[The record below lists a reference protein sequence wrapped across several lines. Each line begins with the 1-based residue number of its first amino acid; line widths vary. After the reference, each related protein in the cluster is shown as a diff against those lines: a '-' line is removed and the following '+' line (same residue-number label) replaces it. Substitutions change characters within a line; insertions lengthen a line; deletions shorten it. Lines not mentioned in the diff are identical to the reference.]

1 MTERVFDRWQREA
14 IEIRGGRH
22 LVLAPPGCGKTDILT
37 ERVVHAREEG
47 VEYKD
52 MLCLTFTNRAAKG
65 MAQRI
70 ADRTGNPVPGDLFVG
85 NIHRFCSQMLFNEG
99 IVNHNSAII
108 DESDVEN
115 IIQEELCKKMNIQ
128 SRTTELMRFQHGL
141 QQMVLGMR
149 GDLVLHNELFHA
161 GSVSKLCD
169 VLGRP
174 FDEDNIA
181 SIYSDIDNLTER
193 YSILEELPA
202 ANMMR
207 LAKAYERYKES
218 NDLLDY
224 DDLLILAYQFLIK
237 GVQGVQRST
246 EECKTIASA
255 EVTSCTPSHS
265 TALLALPRK
274 YSWIEID
281 EVQDLNA
288 LQFALVDLFAA
299 PDATIVYLGDEQQ
312 AIFSFIGAKQ
322 ETLEALKRRCH
333 GNIHYLHTNYRSPKY
348 LLDLQNDFAKRNLGS
363 GQMVETE
370 ENLSCTP
377 QHSPAL
383 HALPKKED
391 LCLLDVGDAQL
402 ESYYAA
408 RFAKRYGEMDP
419 EGRVAILVSTNRE
432 ADEIGEVMSGMG
444 ISHFKISGTD
454 LFSLPAMRLLAA
466 HLSVL
471 TDEMVFIAWARLLWG
486 LNILPTYT
494 AARNF
499 MRDMRRVALLPT
511 DFLRYPDSSYLQEF
525 VHVYDS
531 EELIIFDTE
540 TTGLDVYHDDIIQ
553 IAAVRVRQGKVVGRP
568 FNIILETDKE
578 LPETVGGHPNPMLEV
593 YRTSK
598 RYPRAEGLQK
608 FLDYCKGKVLVGH
621 NVEYDYQILRNNLMR
636 EGVQGVQRST
646 KECKTIASAEVTSCT
661 PLHSLHSSV
670 LPNKYFDTLKYIRL
684 VRPRLRQYKLG
695 HLLEVLHLEGQNSH
709 QADDDIL
716 ATLSLLNFCH
726 ANARQMIADQRLF
739 ISDHQKLVDKFHERY
754 AELYLHGVQGVR
766 GSAGECKTNEPEGI
780 VSELQY
786 VYYKLLSA
794 KFIEPIDKWRHL
806 IHYLEHD
813 LIRAD
818 LYPTL
823 RQQLERYITDLNTS
837 KEADLCGGSLEERY
851 IISTVHKA
859 KGLEFDTV
867 IVYRAIDGN
876 YPGSHSWTEKQIQE
890 DARRLFVAL
899 SRSKRRLC
907 VLYDD
912 YYGRSTHALSPFL
925 EKVKNHFT
933 LFRRGSDGKIREV

>member
-1 MTERVFDRWQREA
+1 MERHFDPWQREA
-14 IEIRGGRH
+14 IEISGGRH

-37 ERVVHAREEG
+37 ERIVHAHKQG

-70 ADRTGNPVPGDLFVG
+70 ADRTGNPVPDDLFVG
-85 NIHRFCSQMLFNEG
+85 NIHRYCSQMLFNQG

-108 DESDVEN
+108 DEGDVEN
-115 IIQEELCKKMNIQ
+115 IVQEELCKKLHIE

-149 GDLVLHNELFHA
+149 GELVLHNELFHA
-161 GSVSKLCD
+161 GGVSKLCD

-174 FDEDNIA
+174 FDEENIA
-181 SIYSDIDNLTER
+181 AIYSDIDNLMQR
-193 YSILEELPA
+193 YSVLEELPA
-202 ANMMR
+202 ANLMR
-207 LAKAYERYKES
+207 LAKAYEHYKAE

-224 DDLLILAYQFLIK
+224 DDLLILAYQYLK
-237 GVQGVQRST
+237 GVQGVQGSA
-246 EECKTIASA
+246 EECKTDAA
-255 EVTSCTPSHS
+255 
-265 TALLALPRK
+265 RR
-274 YSWIEID
+274 YRWIEID

-299 PDATIVYLGDEQQ
+299 DDATIVYLGDEQQ
-312 AIFSFIGAKQ
+312 AIFSFIGAKM
-322 ETLEALKRRCH
+322 ETLEALKRRCKD
-333 GNIHYLHTNYRSPKY
+333 NIHYLHTNYRSPRY
-348 LLDLQNDFAKRNLGS
+348 LLDLQNDFAVRNLGIQRDMLPS
-363 GQMVETE
+363 TDL
-370 ENLSCTP
+370 NPS
-377 QHSPAL
+377 
-383 HALPKKED
+383 HAPED
-391 LCLLDVGDAQL
+391 LCLLNVGDAQL

-419 EGRVAILVSTNRE
+419 EGKVAILVSTNRE
-432 ADEIGEVMSGMG
+432 ADDIGEVMSGMG

-454 LFSLPAMRLLAA
+454 LFSLPAMRLMMA

-471 TDEMVFIAWARLLWG
+471 TDETVFIAWARLLWG
-486 LNILPTYT
+486 LHILPSYT

-525 VHVYDS
+525 VHVYDT
-531 EELIIFDTE
+531 EELVIFDTE

-553 IAAVRVRQGKVVGRP
+553 IAAVKVRQGKVVGKP

-578 LPETVGGHPNPMLEV
+578 LPETVGGHVNPMLEV
-593 YRTSK
+593 YRNSK
-598 RYPRAEGLQK
+598 RYSRAEGLKK
-608 FLDYCKGKVLVGH
+608 FLDYCQGKTLVGH
-621 NVEYDYQILRNNLMR
+621 NVEYDYQILLHNLIN
-636 EGVQGVQRST
+636 EGVQGVQRSA
-646 KECKTIASAEVTSCT
+646 KECKTIVEAEVTSCT
-661 PLHSLHSSV
+661 PSHSLHSSA

-709 QADDDIL
+709 QADDDIM

-726 ANARQMIADQRLF
+726 LNALQMVADQRFF
-739 ISDHQKLVDKFHERY
+739 ISDHQKQVEKFYERY
-754 AELYLHGVQGVR
+754 AELYLHGKRVQGVQGVQ
-766 GSAGECKTNEPEGI
+766 GSAEECKTNAQEGI

-786 VYYKLLSA
+786 TYGKLLEA
-794 KFIEPIDKWRHL
+794 GLIEPIDKWSHL
-806 IHYLEHD
+806 LHYLEKD
-813 LIRAD
+813 LIRVD

-859 KGLEFDTV
+859 KGLEFNTV
-867 IVYRAIDGN
+867 IVYRAIDGC
-876 YPGSHSWTEKQIQE
+876 YPGSRSWTEKQIQE

-899 SRSKRRLC
+899 SRSKKHLC
-907 VLYDD
+907 ILYDE

-925 EKVKNHFT
+925 EKVKGHFT
-933 LFRRGSDGKIREV
+933 VYRRSSDGKIREV

>member
-1 MTERVFDRWQREA
+1 MERQFDPWQQEA
-14 IEIRGGRH
+14 IEISGGRH

-37 ERVVHAREEG
+37 ERVVHAHEQG
-47 VEYKD
+47 VEYRD

-70 ADRTGNPVPGDLFVG
+70 ADRTGNPVPDDLFVG
-85 NIHRFCSQMLFNEG
+85 NIHRYCSQLLFNEG

-115 IIQEELCKKMNIQ
+115 IIQEELCKKMHIE

-149 GDLVLHNELFHA
+149 GELVLHNEMFHT
-161 GSVSKLCD
+161 GVVSKLCD

-181 SIYSDIDNLTER
+181 AIYSDIDNLTER
-193 YSILEELPA
+193 YSVLQELPA
-202 ANMMR
+202 ANLMR
-207 LAKAYERYKES
+207 LAKAYERYKAE

-224 DDLLILAYQFLIK
+224 DDLLIMAYQHLQGERLKVK
-237 GVQGVQRST
+237 G
-246 EECKTIASA
+246 EIDNAA
-255 EVTSCTPSHS
+255 NTSH
-265 TALLALPRK
+265 L
-274 YSWIEID
+274 YNWIEID

-299 PDATIVYLGDEQQ
+299 DDATIVYLGDEQQ
-312 AIFSFIGAKQ
+312 AIFSFIGAKL
-322 ETLEALKRRCH
+322 ETLEVLKRRCQ
-333 GNIHYLHTNYRSPKY
+333 GQIHHLHTNYRSPRY
-348 LLDLQNDFAKRNLGS
+348 LLDLQNDFAVRNLGI
-363 GQMVETE
+363 QRDMLPTTDL
-370 ENLSCTP
+370 NP
-377 QHSPAL
+377 P
-383 HALPKKED
+383 HAPED
-391 LCLLDVGDAQL
+391 LCLLNVGDAQM

-408 RFAKRYGEMDP
+408 RFAKRYGEMDS
-419 EGRVAILVSTNRE
+419 EGKVAILVSTNRE
-432 ADEIGEVMSGMG
+432 ADDIGEVMSGMG

-454 LFSLPAMRLLAA
+454 LFSLPAMRLLMA

-486 LNILPTYT
+486 LRILPTYT

-499 MRDMRRVALLPT
+499 MRDLRRVALLPT
-511 DFLRYPDSSYLQEF
+511 DFLRYSDSSYLQEF
-525 VHVYDS
+525 VHAYDT
-531 EELIIFDTE
+531 EELVIFDTE

-553 IAAVRVRQGKVVGRP
+553 IAAVKVRQGKVVGKT

-578 LPETVGGHPNPMLEV
+578 LPETVGGHENPMLEV

-598 RYPRAEGLQK
+598 RYPRAKGLKK
-608 FLDYCKGKVLVGH
+608 FMDYCKGKVLVGH
-621 NVEYDYQILRNNLMR
+621 NVEYDYQILLHNL
-636 EGVQGVQRST
+636 QQ
-646 KECKTIASAEVTSCT
+646 SCPDIDLT
-661 PLHSLHSSV
+661 QSNPC
-670 LPNKYFDTLKYIRL
+670 YFDTLEYIRL

-709 QADDDIL
+709 QADDDIM

-726 ANARQMIADQRLF
+726 LNAIQMVSEQRLF
-739 ISDHQKLVDKFHERY
+739 ISDHQKEVNKFHERY
-754 AELYLHGVQGVR
+754 AEMFLNSKTADGVV
-766 GSAGECKTNEPEGI
+766 T
-780 VSELQY
+780 ELQRAY
-786 VYYKLLSA
+786 NYLLEAKL
-794 KFIEPIDKWRHL
+794 IDPIDKWQHL
-806 IHYLEHD
+806 LHYLECD
-813 LIRAD
+813 LIRTD

-859 KGLEFDTV
+859 KGLEFETA
-867 IVYRAIDGN
+867 IIYRAIDGS

-899 SRSKRRLC
+899 SRSKKRLC
-907 VLYDD
+907 VIYDE
-912 YYGRSTHALSPFL
+912 YYGRSAHALSPFL
-925 EKVKNHFT
+925 EKVKGHFT
-933 LFRRGSDGKIREV
+933 VYRRSPDGKIREV

>member
-1 MTERVFDRWQREA
+1 MERQFDPWQREA
-14 IEIRGGRH
+14 IEISGGRH

-37 ERVVHAREEG
+37 ERVVHAHEQG
-47 VEYKD
+47 VEYSD

-70 ADRTGNPVPGDLFVG
+70 ADRTGNPVPDALFVG
-85 NIHRFCSQMLFNEG
+85 NIHRYCSQMLFNNG
-99 IVNHNSAII
+99 LINHNSAII
-108 DESDVEN
+108 DEGDVEN
-115 IIQEELCKKMNIQ
+115 IIQEELCKRLHIE

-141 QQMVLGMR
+141 QQMVMGMR
-149 GDLVLHNELFHA
+149 GEVILHNELFHA
-161 GSVSKLCD
+161 GSVTKLCD

-174 FDEDNIA
+174 FDEENIA
-181 SIYSDIDNLTER
+181 DIYTNIDNLMQR

-202 ANMMR
+202 ANLMR
-207 LAKAYERYKES
+207 LAKAYERYKED

-224 DDLLILAYQFLIK
+224 DDLLIIAYQHLQGERLKVK
-237 GVQGVQRST
+237 G
-246 EECKTIASA
+246 EIDNAA
-255 EVTSCTPSHS
+255 NTSH
-265 TALLALPRK
+265 L
-274 YSWIEID
+274 YNWIEID

-299 PDATIVYLGDEQQ
+299 DDATIVYLGDEQQ
-312 AIFSFIGAKQ
+312 AIFSFIGAKL
-322 ETLEALKRRCH
+322 ETLENLKRRCQ
-333 GNIHYLHTNYRSPKY
+333 GNIHHLYTNYRSPRY
-348 LLDLQNDFAKRNLGS
+348 LLDLQNEFAERNLGIRRD
-363 GQMVETE
+363 MLPTT
-370 ENLSCTP
+370 NLNP
-377 QHSPAL
+377 P
-383 HALPKKED
+383 HAPED

-408 RFAKRYGEMDP
+408 RFAKRYGDLDP
-419 EGRVAILVSTNRE
+419 KGKIAILVSTNRE
-432 ADEIGEVMSGMG
+432 ADDIGEVMSGMG
-444 ISHFKISGTD
+444 VSHFKISGTD
-454 LFSLPAMRLLAA
+454 LFSLPATRLLLA

-486 LNILPTYT
+486 LHITPTYT

-499 MRDMRRVALLPT
+499 MRDLRRVALLPT

-525 VHVYDS
+525 VHVYDN

-553 IAAVRVRQGKVVGRP
+553 IAAVRVRQGKVVGKP
-568 FNIILETDKE
+568 FNVILETDKE
-578 LPETVGGHPNPMLEV
+578 LPETVGGHPNPMIEV

-598 RYPRAEGLQK
+598 RHPRAEGLQM

-621 NVEYDYQILRNNLMR
+621 NVEYDYRILQNNLIS
-636 EGVQGVQRST
+636 EGVQGVQGVKGVQDNSNILETLCPR
-646 KECKTIASAEVTSCT
+646 
-661 PLHSLHSSV
+661 
-670 LPNKYFDTLKYIRL
+670 YFDTLKYIRL
-684 VRPRLRQYKLG
+684 VRPRLRQYKLV

-709 QADDDIL
+709 RADDDIL

-726 ANARQMIADQRLF
+726 LNAIQMIADQRLF
-739 ISDHQKLVDKFHERY
+739 IANHQKEVNKFYERY
-754 AELYLHGVQGVR
+754 AEMYLHGVGVQGEQ
-766 GSAGECKTNEPEGI
+766 GKGI

-786 VYYKLLSA
+786 AYSKLLGA
-794 KFIEPIDKWRHL
+794 KLIEPIDKWRHL
-806 IHYLEHD
+806 IHYLEQD
-813 LIRAD
+813 LIRDD

-823 RQQLERYITDLNTS
+823 RQQLDRYITDLNTS

-907 VLYDD
+907 ILYDD
-912 YYGRSTHALSPFL
+912 YYGRSTHTLSPFL
-925 EKVKNHFT
+925 EKVKGHFT
-933 LFRRGSDGKIREV
+933 LYRRSSDGKIRES